1 MIDQKTL
8 ILGIPNTLGIEI
20 KVKLIP
26 AILSYHLS
34 QKLLKSQRTQRITG
48 THFWTRSWPLQTQP
62 WRTPRQGRNLRPGRK
77 HRYVNLLSSAKYEI
91 MVIRMVNFACCYKT
105 HLILTTSIIRD
116 ARNTPGTLYQFYA
129 EMVRHRPKLLLC
141 LLLPY

>member
-1 MIDQKTL
+1 MVDQKTL
-8 ILGIPNTLGIEI
+8 ILGIPNTVGIEI

-34 QKLLKSQRTQRITG
+34 QKLLKSQKTQRLTG

-77 HRYVNLLSSAKYEI
+77 HRYVNLLSTTIRNQQLQNDLQANRNSTRGFVRPLIGLSVCYNLRGFFYSGNAKK
-91 MVIRMVNFACCYKT
+91 V
-105 HLILTTSIIRD
+105 
-116 ARNTPGTLYQFYA
+116 
-129 EMVRHRPKLLLC
+129 
-141 LLLPY
+141 